1 MVNLL
6 DSIIINGLKLKNR
19 LVMPPIG
26 TDLATNKGEV
36 TEKHLSSY
44 KPRARG
50 MGLVIVEHSYVDFG
64 GRYTATQIGIHNDNL
79 IPRLKKL
86 VEVIHGSGTAAAIQI
101 NHSGGKCVESVCG
114 MQPVGPSSIKYWKEP
129 TRGLDISEINE
140 LVKKFGNSATRAVVA
155 GFDAVEI
162 HAAHG
167 WLLNEFTS
175 PLTNKRTD
183 QYGGSL
189 ENRFRFAL
197 EVIREVRS
205 RVGDNFPVLF
215 RLGADDFTPGGLTTA
230 ESKKIAPIIVEEG
243 IDVMDI
249 SSGICGIYHPTNR
262 KPGFFVPMAEEIKK
276 VISIPV
282 IGVGGITTVDLAN
295 SFVSEKKVDLVAIGR
310 ALMKDPEWGVKAMR
324 ALKNKSINESS

>member
-6 DSIIINGLKLKNR
+6 DPIIVKDLKLKNR

-26 TDLATNKGEV
+26 TDLASNKGEV
-36 TEKHLSSY
+36 TEKHLTYY

-50 MGLVIVEHSYVDFG
+50 IGLVIVEHSYVDFG
-64 GRYTATQIGIHNDNL
+64 GRWTATQVGIHNDSL
-79 IPRLKKL
+79 IPSLKKL
-86 VEVIHGSGTAAAIQI
+86 VEVIHGSGAAAAIQI

-129 TRGLDISEINE
+129 TRGLDISEIKD
-140 LVKKFGNSATRAVVA
+140 LVHKFGDSAARAVVA

-197 EVIREVRS
+197 EVVREVRS

-215 RLGADDFTPGGLTTA
+215 RLGADDFTQGGLTIT
-230 ESKKIAPIIVEEG
+230 ESKEMAPTIVEEG

-249 SSGICGIYHPTNR
+249 SSGICGIYHPTNK

-276 VISIPV
+276 VISVPV
-282 IGVGGITTVDLAN
+282 IGVGGITTVEVAN
-295 SFVSEKKVDLVAIGR
+295 RFVCEEKVDLVAIGR

-324 ALKNKSINESS
+324 ALKNNSIDEPS

>member
-6 DSIIINGLKLKNR
+6 DPIIVKNLKVKNR

-26 TDLATNKGEV
+26 TDLATTKGEV
-36 TEKHLSSY
+36 TEKHLAHY
-44 KPRARG
+44 TPRARG

-64 GRYTATQIGIHNDNL
+64 GRWTATQVGIHNDNL
-79 IPRLKKL
+79 IPNLKRL
-86 VEVIHGSGTAAAIQI
+86 VDVIHGSGAAAAIQI

-129 TRGLDISEINE
+129 TRGLDISEIND
-140 LVKKFGNSATRAVVA
+140 LVHKFGDSAARAVDA

-197 EVIREVRS
+197 EVIRDVRS

-215 RLGADDFTPGGLTTA
+215 RLGADDFTPGGLTIT
-230 ESKKIAPIIVEEG
+230 ESKKMAPIIVEEG

-249 SSGICGIYHPTNR
+249 SSGICGIYHPSNK
-262 KPGFFVPMAEEIKK
+262 KPGFFIPIAEEIKK
-276 VISIPV
+276 VVSVPV
-282 IGVGGITTVDLAN
+282 IGVGGITTVEPAN
-295 SFVSEKKVDLVAIGR
+295 RFVCEEKVDLVAIGR
-310 ALMKDPEWGVKAMR
+310 ALLKDPEWGVKAMR
-324 ALKNKSINESS
+324 ALKDKSIDAPS